1 MLVRV
6 DEVNSI
12 HFLTEMTAPSSMQ
25 SPILFSLNWH
35 SSGELAKEDL
45 EHILMLLAGANES
58 GSDEHKA
65 HQIKVA

>member
-1 MLVRV
+1 MSV
-6 DEVNSI
+6 
-12 HFLTEMTAPSSMQ
+12 PSSMQ

-58 GSDEHKA
+58 NSDEHKA
-65 HQIKVA
+65 HQIKVS